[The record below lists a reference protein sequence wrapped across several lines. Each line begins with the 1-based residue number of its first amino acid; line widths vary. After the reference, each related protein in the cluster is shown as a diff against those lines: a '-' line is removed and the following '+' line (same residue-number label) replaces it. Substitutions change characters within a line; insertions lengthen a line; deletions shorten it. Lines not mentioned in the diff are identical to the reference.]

1 MRDEATAVATAN
13 GYAPRK
19 PFIERTETMLTDKAS
34 RMTASMYRDILAGSA
49 IEADQI
55 IGDLVARAD
64 AAKVAVPRLRMIYTH
79 LKTYENQRGA

>member
-1 MRDEATAVATAN
+1 
-13 GYAPRK
+13 
-19 PFIERTETMLTDKAS
+19 
-34 RMTASMYRDILAGSA
+34 MTASMYRDILAGSA

-79 LKTYENQRGA
+79 LKAYENQRV